1 MLTNSRRVKRG
12 VVAKRTDGNSA
23 LKKTIVT
30 MKANALRDSMTSVAA
45 SELLGVS
52 LATVR
57 RWVKDGSADAK
68 MIGGQ
73 LRFSRNE
80 VQRLF
85 QNPPS
90 G

>member
-1 MLTNSRRVKRG
+1 M
-12 VVAKRTDGNSA
+12 AKRTDGNSD
-23 LKKTIVT
+23 LKQTIAS
-30 MKANALRDSMTSVAA
+30 MKANALRDTMTSAA
-45 SELLGVS
+45 AAELLGVS
-52 LATVR
+52 PATLR

-73 LRFSRNE
+73 LRFSRSE

-85 QNPPS
+85 QNRPS